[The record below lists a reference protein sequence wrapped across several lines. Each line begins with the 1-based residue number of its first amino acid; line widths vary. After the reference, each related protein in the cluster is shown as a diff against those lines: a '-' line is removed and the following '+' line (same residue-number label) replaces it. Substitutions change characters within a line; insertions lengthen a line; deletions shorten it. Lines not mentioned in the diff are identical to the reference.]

1 MKGYGKIM
9 INKHNIRLS
18 KDEIEQLV
26 RTLKWVKV
34 ATQGFPES
42 LDSLIKRLETV
53 RPITPEEIN

>member
-1 MKGYGKIM
+1 M
-9 INKHNIRLS
+9 NKHNIHLS
-18 KDEIEQLV
+18 KEEIDQLI

-42 LDSLIKRLETV
+42 LDLLIKRLETV